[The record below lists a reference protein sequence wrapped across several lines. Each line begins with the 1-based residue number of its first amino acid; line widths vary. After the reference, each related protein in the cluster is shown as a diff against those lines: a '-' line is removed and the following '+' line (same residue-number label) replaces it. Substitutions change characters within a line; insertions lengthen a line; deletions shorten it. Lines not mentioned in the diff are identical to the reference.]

1 MDVRV
6 DRDGRDGAGR
16 DGEVVIDEVVID
28 EVVIDEVVAL
38 RAGRPPGCDIVP
50 KGFRHPADI
59 LIRIRL

>member
-16 DGEVVIDEVVID
+16 DD

-50 KGFRHPADI
+50 KGFRCLADI